1 MLFADL
7 LYIPTSCYIFN
18 VFYSCMKVQFM
29 EVSITLLLGS
39 IPNSVHFQLQSR
51 VKVIV
56 ECCASLITMA
66 FEYPVIYIY
75 TECKVLLTEVS

>member
-1 MLFADL
+1 
-7 LYIPTSCYIFN
+7 
-18 VFYSCMKVQFM
+18 MKVQFM

-66 FEYPVIYIY
+66 FEYPVKYI
-75 TECKVLLTEVS
+75 